1 MLAANQRIWGFETN
15 FGGLADLSV
24 VKANQLMP
32 KPEHLTWEE
41 AAVNGLCASTSYR
54 MLVGNHAAPMRQG
67 ESVFVWG
74 ATGGIGAYAIQL
86 VLNGGGIPVGVVSS
100 LARSEERRVGQ
111 GWVSNGST
119 VVGTV

>member
-1 MLAANQRIWGFETN
+1 
-15 FGGLADLSV
+15 
-24 VKANQLMP
+24 MP

-100 LARSEERRVGQ
+100 PERVQLLEGMGGETAIDRAAEGYTFWSDEQTPDAGGGGRPGTQ
-111 GWVSNGST
+111 GRRPHAN
-119 VVGTV
+119 

>member
-1 MLAANQRIWGFETN
+1 
-15 FGGLADLSV
+15 
-24 VKANQLMP
+24 
-32 KPEHLTWEE
+32 
-41 AAVNGLCASTSYR
+41 

-100 LARSEERRVGQ
+100 PERVKLLEAMGCENAIDRAAEGYKFWSDEQTTAEGEWRRPGKKVRTHMGPDPAH
-111 GWVSNGST
+111 VHANPRI
-119 VVGTV
+119 